1 MLKNLSLAWALA
13 AAIAAPESAAVGQL
27 NDPAAAE
34 RIAPSAGKGLR
45 AGNDD
50 ILVIGIRL
58 RGEAIGGVAPVRRI
72 DAGEIASYGAGTV
85 SDLVEALEPETRG
98 NSGAASP
105 PQIVLL
111 NGSRI
116 ANFSDIGGL
125 PAEAI
130 QRIDILPE
138 EVALAYGYPAGARVL
153 NLVTRERFR
162 ALTLDSS
169 AGAATRGGR
178 YSLSTDWNLARI
190 RGESRII
197 VDLSLARDGALDESE
212 RDIPL
217 APAGPLFAAGGNA
230 AAPVFGAEIDP
241 ALSALAGTIVTVAPV
256 PGTTQTLAQ
265 FAVGAQSPAQT
276 DLRPF
281 RTLLP
286 ETTRFVLGASISR
299 PLFSRIAA
307 TISGRVTST
316 RSESGFGRAPVELFV
331 PDANPFSPFA
341 SDVLLLGLA
350 PAPLRRDSRTDTA
363 RLSALFS
370 GDFGL
375 WRWTA
380 TATGEHAY
388 ATTRDSGRVDTA
400 ALQARVLAADPAA
413 NPFAAI
419 AGPFDPAARLSSSRS
434 RRGAIDLSAAGP
446 LARLPAGDLFLSL
459 SASAEHLG
467 LVSRGFEAP
476 GPARLA
482 RTQTW
487 AAASLDAPLS
497 RGNASLGGLAANF
510 NVTVRNIPRFGWLRT
525 WGAGL
530 RWAPDPIVSF
540 NLSYI
545 DDDGFPTLQEIGEP
559 VVPIPSFLIF
569 DPIRGETVSVTRLEG
584 GNPLLHPNNRRE
596 RKIEAILRP
605 PGAAGITLSVNYS
618 EVDLDNPIATFPIV
632 SPDLEAAFPGRFQ
645 RDGSG
650 RLILV
655 DARAISVASSH
666 FRGLRSGLQY
676 VTQPA
681 PGDRNPTRFAA
692 SLFHTWRF
700 RNDIRTVAGGPVL
713 DLLDGAAVGP
723 RGGVPR
729 HLIEGNA
736 RLTRGALGAFVS
748 GSWQADSLVRG
759 GSGDL
764 IYADRPRLN
773 AWLFLNLGQLGS
785 ASSLPAW
792 LRAGRLTLSV
802 ENALDARLQVRDAA
816 GQTPFAFHPAYLDPQ
831 GRTLRIGFRTFIK

>member
-1 MLKNLSLAWALA
+1 MLTNLSLAWALA
-13 AAIAAPESAAVGQL
+13 AAIAAPESGAADQP

-34 RIAPSAGKGLR
+34 RIAPSAGEGLR
-45 AGNDD
+45 AGNND

-58 RGEAIGGVAPVRRI
+58 RGEVIGSVDPVRRI
-72 DAGEIASYGAGTV
+72 DAGEIASYGVGSV
-85 SDLVEALEPETRG
+85 RDLVEALEPETRG
-98 NSGAASP
+98 NSGGASP
-105 PQIVLL
+105 PQIILL

-116 ANFSDIGGL
+116 ANFSEIGGL

-130 QRIDILPE
+130 ERIDVLPE
-138 EVALAYGYPAGARVL
+138 EVALAYGYLAGARVL

-162 ALTLDSS
+162 AMTLDSS
-169 AGAATRGGR
+169 AGATTRGGL

-190 RGESRII
+190 RGESRIN
-197 VDLSLARDGALDESE
+197 VDLSLARDSALDESE

-217 APAGPLFAAGGNA
+217 NTVGPLFAAVGNPS
-230 AAPVFGAEIDP
+230 APVFA
-241 ALSALAGTIVTVAPV
+241 A
-256 PGTTQTLAQ
+256 
-265 FAVGAQSPAQT
+265 GAQSPAQT

-286 ETTRFVLGASISR
+286 ETTRFVLGAAISR

-307 TISGRVTST
+307 TLSGRVTST

-331 PDANPFSPFA
+331 PEANPFSPFA

-370 GDFGL
+370 GDYGV

-380 TATGEHAY
+380 TATGEHAN
-388 ATTRDSGRVDTA
+388 ATTRDSGNVDTA

-419 AGPFDPAARLSSSRS
+419 AGPFDPAVRLSSSRS
-434 RRGAIDLSAAGP
+434 RRGTIDLSAAGP
-446 LARLPAGDLFLSL
+446 LTRLPAGDLLLSL
-459 SASAEHLG
+459 SASAEHVG
-467 LVSRGFEAP
+467 LVTRGFKAP

-497 RGNASLGGLAANF
+497 RADASLGGLAANF

-525 WGAGL
+525 WGVGL

-540 NLSYI
+540 SLSYI

-569 DPIRGETVSVTRLEG
+569 DPLRGETVSVTRLEG
-584 GNPLLHPNNRRE
+584 GNPLLRPNNRRE
-596 RKIEAILRP
+596 RKIEAILHP

-632 SPDLEAAFPGRFQ
+632 SSDLEAAFPGRFQ

-650 RLILV
+650 HLILV

-692 SLFHTWRF
+692 SVFHTWRF
-700 RNDIRTVAGGPVL
+700 RNDIRTVAGGPIL

-736 RLTRGALGAFVS
+736 RITRGALGAFVS

-759 GSGDL
+759 VSGDL

-773 AWLFLNLGQLGS
+773 ASLFLNLGQLGS

-831 GRTLRIGFRTFIK
+831 GRTLRIGFRTFIQ